1 MKGLIIYIRREKL
14 EAVQKVLH
22 QRNVA
27 GFSVE
32 NVEGCGCQKSQI
44 ELENIPFFPTLEPE
58 SQLTP
63 KLRIYTVVPDE
74 QVHTLIDDICN
85 AAATARFGDG
95 KIFVTPV
102 EDAIRI
108 RTKEHGDIAL

>member
-44 ELENIPFFPTLEPE
+44 DLD
-58 SQLTP
+58 SV
-63 KLRIYTVVPDE
+63 YTRYVV
-74 QVHTLIDDICN
+74 
-85 AAATARFGDG
+85 
-95 KIFVTPV
+95 K
-102 EDAIRI
+102 
-108 RTKEHGDIAL
+108 

>member
-44 ELENIPFFPTLEPE
+44 DLNSVYTSL
-58 SQLTP
+58 SQNGRP
-63 KLRIYTVVPDE
+63 NS
-74 QVHTLIDDICN
+74 N
-85 AAATARFGDG
+85 ATNLHCGQ
-95 KIFVTPV
+95 K
-102 EDAIRI
+102 
-108 RTKEHGDIAL
+108 

>member
-44 ELENIPFFPTLEPE
+44 DLENIPFFPTLEPE

-63 KLRIYTVVPDE
+63 KLRGLEMENFSLPRLKMPSVSEPK
-74 QVHTLIDDICN
+74 N
-85 AAATARFGDG
+85 M
-95 KIFVTPV
+95 
-102 EDAIRI
+102 AILHCKNR
-108 RTKEHGDIAL
+108 